1 MLAFHDQQVLYFMEA
16 IKFQNITKK
25 FGKKVIANSKV
36 SFSIEK
42 GLIYS
47 LLGENGSGKTTL
59 MNVIAGIYKQ
69 DEGKIFINGIEADI
83 NSPKDAYKNKIGM
96 IHQHFKLVN
105 VFTATENVVLGLSK
119 QDYRLFAQ
127 ETKEINDKEIEK
139 LNKEMEAH
147 PDLDNELNVALA
159 NYKNARREAMLAAK
173 AKLQATLKEQKQED
187 KNDSVRYKEMLNA
200 AKNDKEALRNAKMD
214 IRAERIQKSD
224 ERKALRKSIM
234 DIDALPDIVAKKAL
248 VDSLSIKKKIK
259 ELQRETRNSG
269 RFNLKESARRI
280 SSICQKFGFKI
291 DPYQKVYDMSVSQK
305 QTLEIVKALYRGV
318 DILILDEP
326 TAVLT
331 PQETKQLF
339 NVLRNMRKLGK
350 TIIIIT
356 HKLNEV
362 MEISDKVVV
371 LRKGE
376 YIGTVDTKD
385 TNEKELTNMMVG
397 RKMDLKIKRYEPKNA
412 ENRLYVNN
420 ITVTNIDGTTALDNV
435 SFVLRSGEIL
445 GVAGISGS
453 GQKEL
458 LDVIAG
464 LRYYKAGDII
474 FHNPKK
480 EKPVT
485 FFHHS
490 VQKIKRMSKEGFFH
504 DKQGNKLDLSN
515 KNNKEIIDMV
525 TREEVIFYED
535 EIIDLKHKTP
545 LEIREL
551 GIKLSFVPE
560 DRLGMG
566 LVGSM
571 DLVDNM
577 MLRSYRKGKGIFFH
591 REKPEK
597 LAKEIVEELEV
608 VTPSIHTQVSK
619 LSGGNVQKI
628 LVGREISS
636 SPKVFMA
643 AYPVRGLDINSSY
656 LIYDLLNQQK
666 QRGTAVLFV
675 GEDLDV
681 LMALCD
687 KILVLSQGK
696 VAGIVDPT
704 KVSKEDVGLLM
715 TSGGNRNAN

>member
-1 MLAFHDQQVLYFMEA
+1 MDA
-16 IKFQNITKK
+16 IRFENITKT
-25 FGKKVIANSKV
+25 FGKKVIASNDI

-47 LLGENGSGKTTL
+47 LLGENGSGKTSL
-59 MNVIAGIYKQ
+59 MNVLVGIYKQ
-69 DEGKIFINGIEADI
+69 DSGKIYINEEEVDI
-83 NSPKDAYKNKIGM
+83 NSPKDAYKHKIGM

-105 VFTATENVVLGLSK
+105 VFSATENVVLGLSK
-119 QDYRLFAQ
+119 EDYELIYQ
-127 ETKEINDKEIEK
+127 ETKATNEK
-139 LNKEMEAH
+139 LIA
-147 PDLDNELNVALA
+147 ELQTELE
-159 NYKNARREAMLAAK
+159 K
-173 AKLQATLKEQKQED
+173 
-187 KNDSVRYKEMLNA
+187 
-200 AKNDKEALRNAKMD
+200 
-214 IRAERIQKSD
+214 IP
-224 ERKALRKSIM
+224 
-234 DIDALPDIVAKKAL
+234 DIDNKLIEAENNYTTVKAEQL
-248 VDSLSIKKKIK
+248 AKIK
-259 ELQRETRNSG
+259 EQFKAAKENYAKESKQLKPNKQSSLEDREKYRQLKDNFKEEKAQFAYAIKHIDDKAEVKKAKAEVDKYNLKQQIKDLENEIKQSR
-269 RFNLKESARRI
+269 RFNLKESAKRVASI
-280 SSICQKFGFKI
+280 SDRYGFNVN
-291 DPYQKVYDMSVSQK
+291 PNQRVYDMSVSQK

-362 MEISDKVVV
+362 MEISDKVAV

-397 RKMDLKIKRYEPKNA
+397 RKIDLQIKRSEPKNA

-458 LDVIAG
+458 LDAIAG

-485 FFHHS
+485 FYHHS
-490 VQKIKRMSKEGFFH
+490 IKKIKRMSKEGFFH
-504 DKQGNKLDLSN
+504 DKEGNRLDLSN
-515 KNNKEIIDMV
+515 VKDNKIVEMVNN
-525 TREEVIFYED
+525 EEVIFYED

-545 LEIREL
+545 LEIRDL

-566 LVGSM
+566 LVASM

-597 LAKEIVEELEV
+597 LAREIVDELAV

-619 LSGGNVQKI
+619 LSGGNVQKV

-656 LIYDLLNQQK
+656 LIYDLLNAQK
-666 QRGTAVLFV
+666 EKGTAVLFV

-687 KILVLSQGK
+687 KILVLSQGR
-696 VAGIVDPT
+696 VSGIVDPRE
-704 KVSKEDVGLLM
+704 VSKEEIGLLM
-715 TSGGNRNAN
+715 TKGGHVDGEARKEAL

>member
-1 MLAFHDQQVLYFMEA
+1 
-16 IKFQNITKK
+16 
-25 FGKKVIANSKV
+25 
-36 SFSIEK
+36 
-42 GLIYS
+42 
-47 LLGENGSGKTTL
+47 
-59 MNVIAGIYKQ
+59 
-69 DEGKIFINGIEADI
+69 
-83 NSPKDAYKNKIGM
+83 
-96 IHQHFKLVN
+96 
-105 VFTATENVVLGLSK
+105 
-119 QDYRLFAQ
+119 
-127 ETKEINDKEIEK
+127 
-139 LNKEMEAH
+139 
-147 PDLDNELNVALA
+147 
-159 NYKNARREAMLAAK
+159 
-173 AKLQATLKEQKQED
+173 
-187 KNDSVRYKEMLNA
+187 
-200 AKNDKEALRNAKMD
+200 
-214 IRAERIQKSD
+214 
-224 ERKALRKSIM
+224 
-234 DIDALPDIVAKKAL
+234 
-248 VDSLSIKKKIK
+248 
-259 ELQRETRNSG
+259 
-269 RFNLKESARRI
+269 
-280 SSICQKFGFKI
+280 
-291 DPYQKVYDMSVSQK
+291 MSVSEK
-305 QTLEIVKALYRGV
+305 QTLEIVKALYRGT

-339 NVLRNMRKLGK
+339 KVLSNMRSLGK
-350 TIIIIT
+350 TVIIIT

-362 MEISDKVVV
+362 MEISDEVVV

-376 YIGTVDTKD
+376 YVGTVETKK

-397 RKMDLKIKRYEPKNA
+397 RKIDLQIKRKEPHNP
-412 ENRLYVNN
+412 EDRLFLNN

-464 LRYYKAGDII
+464 LRSYKTGDII

-490 VQKIKRMSKEGFFH
+490 VKKIQNMSKEGFFH
-504 DKQGNKLDLSN
+504 DRDGNKLDLSN
-515 KNNKEIIDMV
+515 KSKQEIIDMV
-525 TREEVIFYED
+525 NNENVIFYED
-535 EIIDLKHKTP
+535 EIIDLKNKTP
-545 LEIREL
+545 LEIRDL

-571 DLVDNM
+571 DIIDNM
-577 MLRSYRKGKGIFFH
+577 MLRSYRKGPGLFFH

-597 LAKEIVEELEV
+597 LANEIVQELEV
-608 VTPSIHTQVSK
+608 VTPSVHTQVGK
-619 LSGGNVQKI
+619 LSGGNIQKI

-656 LIYDLLNQQK
+656 LIYDLLNAQK
-666 QRGTAVLFV
+666 ERGTAVLFV

-687 KILVLSQGK
+687 RILVLSQGK
-696 VAGIVDPT
+696 IAGIVNPKECT
-704 KVSKEDVGLLM
+704 KEDVGLLM
-715 TSGGNRNAN
+715 TKGGHHEQN

>member
-1 MLAFHDQQVLYFMEA
+1 MDA
-16 IKFQNITKK
+16 IRFENITKT
-25 FGKKVIANSKV
+25 FGKKVIANKDI

-47 LLGENGSGKTTL
+47 FLGENGSGKTSL
-59 MNVIAGIYKQ
+59 MNVLVGIYKQ
-69 DEGKIFINGIEADI
+69 DSGKVYINEEEVDI
-83 NSPKDAYKNKIGM
+83 NSPKDAYKHKIGM

-105 VFTATENVVLGLSK
+105 VFSATENVVLGLSK
-119 QDYRLFAQ
+119 EDYELIYQ
-127 ETKEINDKEIEK
+127 ETKAANEKLIAELQVEIEK
-139 LNKEMEAH
+139 ISDIDNKLMEAK
-147 PDLDNELNVALA
+147 NNYTIIKSEELA
-159 NYKNARREAMLAAK
+159 
-173 AKLQATLKEQKQED
+173 
-187 KNDSVRYKEMLNA
+187 
-200 AKNDKEALRNAKMD
+200 
-214 IRAERIQKSD
+214 
-224 ERKALRKSIM
+224 
-234 DIDALPDIVAKKAL
+234 
-248 VDSLSIKKKIK
+248 KIK
-259 ELQRETRNSG
+259 EQFKTAKEEYAKQSKQLKPNKQSSLEDKEKYRQLKDNFREEKAQFEYAIKHIDEKAEVKKAKAEVDKYNLKQQIKDLQNEIKQSR
-269 RFNLKESARRI
+269 RFNLKESAKRVASI
-280 SSICQKFGFKI
+280 SERYGFNVN
-291 DPYQKVYDMSVSQK
+291 PNQRVYDMSVSQK

-362 MEISDKVVV
+362 MEISDKVAV

-397 RKMDLKIKRYEPKNA
+397 RKIDLQIKRSEPKNA

-445 GVAGISGS
+445 GVAGS

-485 FFHHS
+485 FYHHS
-490 VQKIKRMSKEGFFH
+490 IKKIKRMSKEGFFH
-504 DKQGNKLDLSN
+504 DKEGNRLDLSN
-515 KNNKEIIDMV
+515 VKDNKIVEMVNNG
-525 TREEVIFYED
+525 EVIFYED

-545 LEIREL
+545 LEIRDL

-566 LVGSM
+566 LVASM

-597 LAKEIVEELEV
+597 LAREIVDELAV

-619 LSGGNVQKI
+619 LSGGNVQKV

-656 LIYDLLNQQK
+656 LIYDLLNTQK
-666 QRGTAVLFV
+666 EKGTAVLFV

-687 KILVLSQGK
+687 RILVLSQGR
-696 VAGIVDPT
+696 VSGIVNPRE
-704 KVSKEDVGLLM
+704 VSKEEIGLLM
-715 TSGGNRNAN
+715 TKGGHVDGEARKETL

>member
-1 MLAFHDQQVLYFMEA
+1 MDA
-16 IKFQNITKK
+16 IRFENITKA
-25 FGKKVIANSKV
+25 FGKKVIANKDI

-47 LLGENGSGKTTL
+47 LLGENGSGKTSL
-59 MNVIAGIYKQ
+59 MNVLVGIYKQ
-69 DEGKIFINGIEADI
+69 DSGKIYLNEEEVDI
-83 NSPKDAYKNKIGM
+83 NSPSDAYKHKIGM

-105 VFTATENVVLGLSK
+105 TFTATENIVLGLSK
-119 QDYRLFAQ
+119 EDYKTFYK
-127 ETKEINDKEIEK
+127 ETKAVNDKFIEE
-139 LNKEMEAH
+139 LRQEATKH
-147 PDLDNELNVALA
+147 PNLEEELRVATE
-159 NYKNARREAMLAAK
+159 NYRKARNDAFDAAK
-173 AKLQATLKEQKQED
+173 ASLRAEIAAEKEED
-187 KNDSVRYKEMLNA
+187 KKDKVRHAQLRASVSD
-200 AKNDKEALRNAKMD
+200 DKEAIKNKKKD
-214 IRAERIQKSD
+214 IRD
-224 ERKALRKSIM
+224 ERNQKRLERAAKRKAIM
-234 DIDALPDIVAKKAL
+234 DVDSLPEIVSKKAL
-248 VDSLSIKKKIK
+248 VESLSINKKIK
-259 ELQRETRNSG
+259 ELERETKNSG
-269 RFNLKESARRI
+269 RFNLRESGRRV
-280 SSICQKFGFKI
+280 SSICQKFGFNI
-291 DPYQKVYDMSVSQK
+291 DPQQKVYDMSVSQK

-339 NVLRNMRKLGK
+339 KVLRNMRKLGK
-350 TIIIIT
+350 TVIIIT

-362 MEISDKVVV
+362 MEISDKVAV
-371 LRKGE
+371 LRRGE

-397 RKMDLKIKRYEPKNA
+397 RKIDLQIKRDEPKNA
-412 ENRLYVNN
+412 ENRLYLNN
-420 ITVTNIDGTTALDNV
+420 ITVTNIDGTTALNDV

-464 LRYYKAGDII
+464 LRYYKSGEII

-485 FFHHS
+485 FYHHS

-504 DKQGNKLDLSN
+504 DKQGNKLDLS
-515 KNNKEIIDMV
+515 KKSNKEIIEMV
-525 TREEVIFYED
+525 NNEDVIFYED

-545 LEIREL
+545 LEIRDL

-566 LVGSM
+566 LVASM

-597 LAKEIVEELEV
+597 LAREIVDELAV

-619 LSGGNVQKI
+619 LSGGNVQKV

-656 LIYDLLNQQK
+656 LIYDLLNSQK
-666 QRGTAVLFV
+666 EKGTAVLFV

-687 KILVLSQGK
+687 RILVLSQGR
-696 VAGIVDPT
+696 VSGIVDPK
-704 KVSKEDVGLLM
+704 KVSKEDIGLLM
-715 TSGGNRNAN
+715 TKGGRTDGETRKETL

>member
-1 MLAFHDQQVLYFMEA
+1 
-16 IKFQNITKK
+16 
-25 FGKKVIANSKV
+25 
-36 SFSIEK
+36 
-42 GLIYS
+42 
-47 LLGENGSGKTTL
+47 
-59 MNVIAGIYKQ
+59 
-69 DEGKIFINGIEADI
+69 
-83 NSPKDAYKNKIGM
+83 
-96 IHQHFKLVN
+96 
-105 VFTATENVVLGLSK
+105 
-119 QDYRLFAQ
+119 
-127 ETKEINDKEIEK
+127 
-139 LNKEMEAH
+139 
-147 PDLDNELNVALA
+147 
-159 NYKNARREAMLAAK
+159 
-173 AKLQATLKEQKQED
+173 
-187 KNDSVRYKEMLNA
+187 
-200 AKNDKEALRNAKMD
+200 
-214 IRAERIQKSD
+214 
-224 ERKALRKSIM
+224 
-234 DIDALPDIVAKKAL
+234 
-248 VDSLSIKKKIK
+248 
-259 ELQRETRNSG
+259 
-269 RFNLKESARRI
+269 
-280 SSICQKFGFKI
+280 
-291 DPYQKVYDMSVSQK
+291 MSVSQK

-339 NVLRNMRKLGK
+339 NVLRNMRNLGK
-350 TIIIIT
+350 TVIIIT

-376 YIGTVDTKD
+376 YVGTVDTKD
-385 TNEKELTNMMVG
+385 TSEKELTNMMVG
-397 RKMDLKIKRYEPKNA
+397 RKIDLKIKRSVPKNTQG
-412 ENRLYVNN
+412 RLFINN
-420 ITVTNIDGTTALDNV
+420 VTVTNIDGTIALDNV
-435 SFVLRSGEIL
+435 SFTLKSGEIL

-464 LRYYKAGDII
+464 LRSYKTGDII

-490 VQKIKRMSKEGFFH
+490 VQKIKRMSTEGFFH
-504 DKQGNKLDLSN
+504 DENGKKLDLS
-515 KNNKEIIDMV
+515 KKSNKEIIDMV
-525 TREEVIFYED
+525 NNEKVIFYED

-545 LEIREL
+545 LEIRDL

-571 DLVDNM
+571 DITDNM

-591 REKPEK
+591 REKPES
-597 LAKEIVEELEV
+597 LAKEIVKELEV
-608 VTPSIHTQVSK
+608 VTPSIHTQVGK
-619 LSGGNVQKI
+619 LSGGNIQKI

-656 LIYDLLNQQK
+656 LIYDLLNTQK
-666 QRGTAVLFV
+666 ERGAAVLFV

-687 KILVLSQGK
+687 KVLVLSQGK
-696 VAGIVDPT
+696 VSGIVDP
-704 KVSKEDVGLLM
+704 KQVSKEDIGLLM
-715 TSGGNRNAN
+715 TKGGRVDEVRN